1 MAELEDALDLGS
13 SPRKRIGVQL
23 PSLAPDVT
31 EYLLFYADKYL
42 KSAKGVNE
50 LGNTDAGVTIEDV
63 SSVEKKL
70 SFEVLWDDVKEELDS
85 VYRTVG
91 KNARI
96 KGFRPG
102 KIPRN
107 VLEMHY
113 KEQAEEE
120 AISNLVEKHYSETAI
135 KNNIMAVTR
144 PTIDQKGITTGE
156 NFLFTATVETRPVV
170 ELKDYTGLELKK
182 EELHITKAEIE
193 ERLEQI
199 RQMYATFEDI
209 EEDRALANDDF
220 AVIDFEGKLDGE
232 ARKELASENY
242 TLQIGSQ
249 NFVPGFEEQLIGVK
263 KGESKDITVTFPE
276 DYQAKEIAGKDVL
289 FSVTVK
295 NIRKKVLP
303 ELDAEFVKKFGK
315 FESLADLKKDVK
327 KSLEEEGEARIK
339 AELRDSMI
347 EKLLEK
353 NEFEVPSSW
362 VEDQVYNM
370 MLSARQRMV
379 QNGIPDTEAA
389 ELSYN
394 LRDGFNDQAARNVK
408 ASFMFHEIAKKES
421 IEVTQEDIDERLN
434 LLARTYGQDY
444 ESIKRIYQENKAE
457 DRLRNELLEQKAV
470 DFVEEKATIT
480 LAKKSRKKKTEKEKK

>member
-1 MAELEDALDLGS
+1 MENIAAE
-13 SPRKRIGVQL
+13 
-23 PSLAPDVT
+23 
-31 EYLLFYADKYL
+31 
-42 KSAKGVNE
+42 
-50 LGNTDAGVTIEDV
+50 VTIEDV
-63 SSVEKKL
+63 SSVEKKM
-70 SFEVLWDDVKEELDS
+70 SFEILWDEVKQELDS

-91 KNARI
+91 KSARI

-113 KEQAEEE
+113 REQAEEE
-120 AISNLVEKHYSETAI
+120 AISNLVEKHYSETTI

-144 PTIDQKGITTGE
+144 PAIDQKGITKGKS
-156 NFLFTATVETRPVV
+156 FLFTATVETRPVV
-170 ELKDYTGLELKK
+170 DLKDYTGLELKK
-182 EELHITKAEIE
+182 EDLHITKAEIE

-209 EEDRALANDDF
+209 EEDRALENGDF
-220 AVIDFEGKLDGE
+220 AVIDFEGKLDGT

-242 TLQIGSQ
+242 SLEIGSH
-249 NFVPGFEEQLIGVK
+249 NFIPGFEEQLVGMK

-276 DYQAKEIAGKDVL
+276 DYQAKEIAGKEVV
-289 FSVTVK
+289 FSVTL
-295 NIRKKVLP
+295 NTIRKKVLP
-303 ELDAEFVKKFGK
+303 ALDEEFAKKVGN
-315 FESLADLKKDVK
+315 FESLDLLKKDVK
-327 KSLEEEGEARIK
+327 RSLEEEGETRIK
-339 AELRDSMI
+339 AELRNAMVDG
-347 EKLLEK
+347 LLEK

-394 LRDGFNDQAARNVK
+394 LRDGFNDQAARDVK

-421 IEVTQEDIDERLN
+421 IEVTEKDIDDRLN
-434 LLARTYGQDY
+434 SLAQRYGQDY
-444 ESIKRIYQENKAE
+444 ESIKRVYEENKAE
-457 DRLRNELLEQKAV
+457 DRLRNELFEQKAV
-470 DFVEEKATIT
+470 DFVEENATIT
-480 LAKKSRKKKTEKEKK
+480 VVKKSGKKKTEKEKK